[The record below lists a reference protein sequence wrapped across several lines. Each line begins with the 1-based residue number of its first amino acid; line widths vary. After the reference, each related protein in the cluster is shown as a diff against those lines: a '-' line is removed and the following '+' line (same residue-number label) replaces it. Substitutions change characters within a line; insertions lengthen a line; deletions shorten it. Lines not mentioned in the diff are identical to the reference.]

1 MQDAPDPALIFDTL
15 NAHQRSAALRGA
27 IELDLFTTI
36 ARGHRVS
43 ATIAEGCGANQ
54 RAVRI
59 LCDFLVVNG
68 FLTKEGNEYG
78 LTPTAALFLDRESPN
93 YMGTIARF
101 VNSADL
107 LDAFRDVAELVRRG
121 TTTMEGDGAI
131 EPDWDGWVEFARS
144 MVPMMAPTAKFIG
157 AMAAERWSGP
167 IRVLDV
173 AAGHGLFGISI
184 AQENPDA
191 KIVALD
197 WEKVLEVATENAERA
212 GLRDRYELL
221 PGDALKIDYG
231 TEYDV
236 VLLTNILHHFDKPT
250 CLSIMEKVRD
260 CLSAS
265 GVVLTLEFIPDEDR
279 VSPPVSA
286 TFAFMMLGTTP
297 AGDAYTFSEYEQMWQ
312 RAGLH
317 NHELI
322 EIDNSAQRLILSLR

>member
-1 MQDAPDPALIFDTL
+1 MQDTPDPALIFDTL

-36 ARGHRVS
+36 ARGNHL
-43 ATIAEGCGANQ
+43 ATAIAEGCGADQ

-68 FLTKEGNEYG
+68 FLTKKGDEYG
-78 LTPTAALFLDRESPN
+78 LTPTAAVFLDRESPS

-101 VNSADL
+101 VNSAHL

-121 TTTMEGDGAI
+121 TTTMEGDGAT

-184 AQENPDA
+184 AQENPEA

-197 WEKVLEVATENAERA
+197 WEKVLEVAMENAERA

-231 TEYDV
+231 TDYDV

-250 CLSIMEKVRD
+250 CVSIMEKVRD

-265 GVVLTLEFIPDEDR
+265 GVVLTLEFVPDEDR
-279 VSPPVSA
+279 VSPPVPA
-286 TFAFMMLGTTP
+286 TFALMMLGTTP
-297 AGDAYTFSEYEQMWQ
+297 AGDAYTFSEYEQMWGE
-312 RAGLH
+312 AGLH

-322 EIDNSAQRLILSLR
+322 EIDNSAQRLILSRR